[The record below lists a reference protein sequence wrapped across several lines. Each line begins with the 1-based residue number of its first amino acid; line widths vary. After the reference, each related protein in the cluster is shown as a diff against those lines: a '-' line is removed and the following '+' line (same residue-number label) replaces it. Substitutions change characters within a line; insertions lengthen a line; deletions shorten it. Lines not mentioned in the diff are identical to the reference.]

1 MTRGRI
7 SHLFA
12 FLLLGQFA
20 FSQDLIINFTD
31 PPSLTV
37 CTEHTFEFTLTN
49 VSTNTLNGVT
59 TTVSTPTGLE
69 YIPGTVTTGTEQN
82 ISNPTAPIFS
92 FPSIGPS
99 ETVTFTIGTE
109 LKCPLVTSINSGVLF
124 TNIITANWNGGTNSI
139 TTNPYL
145 IETPLLVI
153 TDVTNT
159 VASGT
164 QGDVIVR
171 TITIQNTRLG
181 ALSSF
186 TFSDAHGGGISISSP
201 LGTVTNSTPMSFT
214 MELTSADFM
223 TIGDGDGLF
232 EKDEII
238 VITENVLIVDCGIT
252 IPSTNSL
259 YSISWGCYTD
269 VCQTEVFPALIDII
283 PSEVNPQLVF
293 DLQTDLPADYC
304 GGQDAQQSLTITN
317 TGIFEAVDVVID
329 LFVGL
334 TINPIT
340 GQFEPLYNGGM
351 DPTSF
356 MIDSAGVNMTTTP
369 TLLEFPT
376 DFDCNMPDGYFQK
389 AQFQWPT
396 IGAGESVTLFW
407 DYAYCQSGCNQA
419 IPTIEFAFR
428 YLNNCP
434 VELEA
439 GSGTNLF
446 DYDLIAS
453 GLRDSIFY
461 FFGEPLTTGNEYD
474 LNYVLKSTK
483 LLGTGVLN
491 IEFDLPCGIG
501 WGGSDLE
508 MGGVFPFDV
517 DISNTG
523 GNTKVIAQYQLPMNA
538 DSVTLAFDVT
548 FECGLPCGSGG
559 ECVDP
564 FITSTGELAC
574 GTTSIINMEV
584 SLLENPSVTLDCA
597 LKVCREIPLGVQCDA
612 EFPGPG
618 TGDLAFLFF
627 DTEFER
633 CNFGSPD
640 TDDNRLPDPT
650 GDLNFN
656 LVRKDR
662 AIPGDTVTTVLR
674 GSFLFPTGQFPVDVD
689 MMTVQ
694 FEAHTSD
701 QGLNGGVALDFEIN
715 GHLMAEEGVE
725 PLSAELRIVDVSSG
739 QVFQCD
745 IGNPMDQIDS
755 IREDFTIVNTE
766 PTQIIDKILYRQYKY
781 NTTRANMSCLPPG
794 FEYDQGDSIILIT
807 KHKMIYNPRPQ
818 GLGLPPIINMRN
830 AVVPVFCNN
839 FNIYISAL
847 PEVHERWQYSGYL
860 YDILPGTYHALPCDP
875 FSSPGDIGARF
886 VLGENNFF
894 PFEYRALASLQKWQL
909 NFPDVM
915 NVLES
920 KLLMLRYQ
928 QGDNVFFNENLDI
941 SINPPYLDFDV
952 AGFHT
957 PVLDEGWE
965 MLFFHE
971 FDFDCT
977 VSNFASTSFN
987 VEFLLNPCLPEPSLV
1002 DTVENND
1009 VFLDV
1014 SPDINLGVTLA
1025 NFSGFDNM
1033 AMWDLVMIN
1042 PATGI
1047 NLPADNSWLQPVSAT
1062 GLMNNFQLIN
1072 TNTGQMIP
1080 QINGIFQL
1088 GTIGLNEIQDYQLIA
1103 TNASCEVEVITLN
1116 YGWDCTPYTSV
1127 GQVPCRSESIILTAN
1142 SPNGELEMDITSPV
1156 GPFDLCEEMDY
1167 HSVEIFNAQL
1177 GNVYDVFLELTIPLG
1192 LQIVPG
1198 SCQISFPTGSAF
1210 VNIPD
1215 PTSIAGN
1222 VFEWNV
1228 SALNSI
1234 IESEG
1239 LAGVSQDPNNS
1250 VTIRFKTTTE
1260 CGFIAGSQII
1270 FNTIGEQNCKE
1281 PTNTITR
1288 AGEEIDVTGIEPLY
1302 SSDVN
1307 VGINTSTAITC
1318 GAEVNLVINILPDGA
1333 TNNSDSV
1340 LITLPPGVTYVQGSY
1355 NPLSNAPNNSPIV
1368 IDNAGQQILKIE
1380 IPSGVAALSLISF
1393 EVGTTGYGAF
1403 GCGDQV
1409 IQILAVQR
1417 QEAICTT
1424 TGEACYVL
1432 AQTGGSTITIS
1443 SDHPDLDLQNFEV
1456 TANGNNIDYS
1466 IDVSNAGVA
1475 TSPPLQVDFY
1485 LDNDGDGT
1493 FSSGDTFV
1501 GSDVYN
1507 SPIDLGGTITVS
1519 GTFAGASL
1527 DELCNL
1533 IAVIDE
1539 ENNCLCGTETIQ
1551 VNSPVNSLLP
1561 TQAACSGIPLE
1572 IGIPSVAGHIY
1583 QWDPP
1588 MHLAST
1594 TSSSTTFQFVNT
1606 NADSTSFNY
1615 TLIEQGATCEVHHS
1629 ITINVFPFI
1638 GETTQDIEGCEG
1650 DQVTLVVS
1658 QGNSGDLVWE
1668 GPQIT
1673 DPTQT
1678 TQTITLTQDTFY
1690 NVTIALAPGCEGSEE
1705 INITVFP
1712 TFSEDKYGICP
1723 GDSVEVDG
1731 VVYYESNQTCE
1742 TMVSSFGCDSTHCV
1756 TIEAVD
1762 TPMVDLVADITIAE
1776 GDEITLEATPGFS
1789 NYEWSPSGGLSCS
1802 NCPNPTVTL
1811 TETTNY
1817 SLTVTDEFGCISN
1830 IFTLVT
1836 VFPPCSPQRLL
1847 LPNVFTPD
1855 KDGDNDEFGIT
1866 AFEGFEM
1873 ITSIKIFN
1881 RWGEKIF
1888 EDAGAE
1894 AMWDGTQKG
1903 KAAPMDTYVYVIK
1916 VECEEGIEV
1925 LHGDVTLVR

>member
-1 MTRGRI
+1 MTRVRI
-7 SHLFA
+7 LKLFA
-12 FLLLGQFA
+12 FLLLSQIA
-20 FSQDLIINFTD
+20 FSQDLIINFTE
-31 PPSLTV
+31 PASLTV

-49 VSTNTLNGVT
+49 VSTNTLTGIAVT
-59 TTVSTPTGLE
+59 VNTPTGLE

-82 ISNPTAPIFS
+82 ITNPSAPVFS
-92 FPSIGPS
+92 FLPIAAG
-99 ETVTFTIGTE
+99 EAVTFTMETE

-124 TNIITANWNGGTNSI
+124 TNIITANWDGGTNSL
-139 TTNPYL
+139 TTTPYL

-159 VASGT
+159 VSSGT

-171 TITIQNTRLG
+171 TLTIQNTRIG

-186 TFSDAHGGGISISSP
+186 TFSDEHGGGISITSP
-201 LGTVTNSTPMSFT
+201 LGTVTNSTPTNFT
-214 MELTSADFM
+214 MELTAADFM

-238 VITENVLIVDCGIT
+238 VITENVLIVDCGVT

-259 YSISWGCYTD
+259 FSISWGCYSD
-269 VCQTEVFPALIDII
+269 VCQTEVFPALIDLI
-283 PSEVNPQLVF
+283 PSDVNPQLVF
-293 DLQTDLPADYC
+293 DLQTELPADYC

-317 TGIFEAVDVVID
+317 TGIYEAVDVRID
-329 LFVGL
+329 LYIGL
-334 TINPIT
+334 TIDQTT
-340 GQFEPLYNGGM
+340 GLFEPLYNGGL

-356 MIDSAGVNMTTTP
+356 VVDSAGVNLTPTP

-389 AQFQWPT
+389 AQFIWPT
-396 IGAGESVTLFW
+396 IGAGESLTLFW
-407 DYAYCQSGCNQA
+407 DYAYCQSGCDQP
-419 IPTIEFAFR
+419 IPTIEYGFG

-434 VELEA
+434 VEVV
-439 GSGTNLF
+439 GGYGTNAF
-446 DYDLIAS
+446 DYSLIAS
-453 GLRDSIFY
+453 GLRDSMFY
-461 FFGEPLTTGNEYD
+461 FFGEPLTTGNEYEI
-474 LNYVLKSTK
+474 NYLLKSTK

-491 IEFDLPCGIG
+491 VEFDLPCGIG

-508 MGGVFPFDV
+508 MGGVFPFDIDV
-517 DISNTG
+517 TNVG
-523 GNTKVIAQYQLPMNA
+523 GDTKVVAQYQLPMNS
-538 DSVTLAFDVT
+538 DSVLTTFDLT
-548 FECGLPCGSGG
+548 FECNLPCGPGG
-559 ECVDP
+559 ECVEP
-564 FITSTGELAC
+564 FITAMGELGC
-574 GTTSIINMEV
+574 GTTSIVEMEV

-597 LKVCREIPLGVQCDA
+597 LKICREIALQVQCDA
-612 EFPGPG
+612 EFPGPAS
-618 TGDLAFLFF
+618 GDLAFLFF

-633 CNFGSPD
+633 CNFGEPD

-650 GDLNFN
+650 GNLNFN

-694 FEAHTSD
+694 FEAHTAD
-701 QGLNGGVALDFEIN
+701 QGLNGGVTLDFDIN
-715 GHLMAEEGVE
+715 GSLMADEGVE
-725 PLSAELRIVDVSSG
+725 PLTAELRIVDVSSG

-755 IREDFTIVNTE
+755 IREDFRIVNTE
-766 PTQIIDKILYRQYKY
+766 PLQVIDEILYRQFKY
-781 NTTRANMSCLPPG
+781 NTTRANMPCLPPG
-794 FEYDQGDSIILIT
+794 FEYDQGDSIVLIT
-807 KHKMIYNPRPQ
+807 KHRMVYNPRPQ
-818 GLGLPPIINMRN
+818 AAGVPPIVNMRN
-830 AVVPVFCNN
+830 AVVPVFCND

-847 PEVHERWQYSGYL
+847 PGVHERWQYSGYL
-860 YDILPGTYHALPCDP
+860 YDILPGTYQALPCDP
-875 FSSPGDIGARF
+875 FSAPGDIGARF
-886 VLGENNFF
+886 FLGEDNFF
-894 PFEYRALASLQKWQL
+894 PFEYRPLASLQKWQL
-909 NFPDVM
+909 NFPDVV

-928 QGDNVFFNENLDI
+928 QGDNVFFNEDLNI
-941 SINPPYLDFDV
+941 SINPPYLDFEV
-952 AGFHT
+952 GGFHT
-957 PVLDEGWE
+957 PILDEGWE

-971 FDFDCT
+971 FEFDCT
-977 VSNFASTSFN
+977 VTNFGSTGFN
-987 VEFLLNPCLPEPSLV
+987 VEFLLNPSLPEPPLV
-1002 DTVENND
+1002 DTMEFNE

-1047 NLPADNSWLQPVSAT
+1047 NLPADNSWLQPVSPS
-1062 GLMNNFQLIN
+1062 GLITNFQLIN
-1072 TNTGQMIP
+1072 TATGQAIP

-1103 TNASCEVEVITLN
+1103 TNGSCETEVIELN
-1116 YGWDCTPYTSV
+1116 YGWDCTPYTSL
-1127 GQVPCRSESIILTAN
+1127 GQVPCRSETIILTAN

-1167 HSVEIFNAQL
+1167 HTVEIFNAQL

-1192 LQIVPG
+1192 LQIVSG
-1198 SCQISFPTGSAF
+1198 SCQIAYPTGAGF
-1210 VNIPD
+1210 IDIPD
-1215 PTSIAGN
+1215 PTSVAGN
-1222 VFEWNV
+1222 VFQWEV

-1234 IESEG
+1234 IESAG
-1239 LAGVSQDPNNS
+1239 LAGVSQDPDNS
-1250 VTIRFKTTTE
+1250 VSIRFKTTTE
-1260 CGFIAGSQII
+1260 CGFIAGSQIV
-1270 FNTIGEQNCKE
+1270 FNTIGRQNCKD

-1288 AGEEIDVTGIEPLY
+1288 AGDQIDVTGITPLY

-1318 GAEVNLVINILPDGA
+1318 GAEVDLVINILPDGM
-1333 TNNSDSV
+1333 TTDSDSV
-1340 LITLPPGVTYVQGSY
+1340 LITLPPGVTFISGSY
-1355 NPLSNAPNNSPIV
+1355 NPLSNAPNNPPVV

-1380 IPSGVAALSLISF
+1380 IPPGVSAASLISF
-1393 EVGTTGYGAF
+1393 QVGTTGYGAF

-1417 QEAICTT
+1417 QEAVCTT
-1424 TGEACYVL
+1424 TGELCFVL

-1443 SDHPDLDLQNFEV
+1443 SDHPDLDLQNFDV
-1456 TANGNNIDYS
+1456 TANGSNIDYS
-1466 IDVSNAGVA
+1466 IDISNAGVE
-1475 TSPPLQVDFY
+1475 TSPPLQIDFY

-1493 FSSGDTFV
+1493 FSQGDTFI
-1501 GSDVYN
+1501 GSDTHN
-1507 SPIDLGGTITVS
+1507 DPIDMGGTITVT
-1519 GTFAGASL
+1519 GTFAGATL
-1527 DELCNL
+1527 EELCSL

-1539 ENNCLCGTETIQ
+1539 GNNCLCGTEVIP

-1572 IGIPSVAGHIY
+1572 IGIPAVTGNLY

-1594 TSSSTTFQFVNT
+1594 NSSTTTFQFVNT

-1638 GETTQDIEGCEG
+1638 GITTQDVEGCEG
-1650 DQVTLVVS
+1650 DQVTLTLS
-1658 QGNSGDLVWE
+1658 QGSSGDLIWE

-1690 NVTIALAPGCEGSEE
+1690 NVSIALAPGCEGSEE
-1705 INITVFP
+1705 INVTVFP
-1712 TFSEDKYGICP
+1712 TFSEDKYAICP

-1731 VVYYESNQTCE
+1731 IVYYEANQTCE
-1742 TMVSSFGCDSTHCV
+1742 TTLSSFGCDSTHCV
-1756 TIEAVD
+1756 TIETVD
-1762 TPMVDLVADITIAE
+1762 TPIVDLVVDITVSE
-1776 GDEITLEATPGFS
+1776 GEEFTLNATPGFP
-1789 NYEWSPSGGLSCS
+1789 NYQWSPSVDCG
-1802 NCPNPTVTL
+1802 NCPDPTVVL
-1811 TETTNY
+1811 SETTNY
-1817 SLTVTDEFGCISN
+1817 SLTVTDENGCVASL
-1830 IFTLVT
+1830 FTLVT
-1836 VFPPCSPQRLL
+1836 VFPPCSPQRLMI
-1847 LPNVFTPD
+1847 PNVFTPD
-1855 KDGDNDEFGIT
+1855 KDGDNDEFGIY

-1873 ITSIKIFN
+1873 INSIKIFN

-1888 EDAGAE
+1888 EDSGPG

-1903 KAAPMDTYVYVIK
+1903 KPAPMDTYVYVIR
-1916 VECEEGIEV
+1916 VECDEGVEV